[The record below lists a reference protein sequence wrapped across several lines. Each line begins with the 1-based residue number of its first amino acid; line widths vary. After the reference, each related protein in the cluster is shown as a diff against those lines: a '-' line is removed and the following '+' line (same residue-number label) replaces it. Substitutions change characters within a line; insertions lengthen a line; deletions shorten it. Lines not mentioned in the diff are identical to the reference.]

1 MVWEERGVEWPF
13 KPSALRKDWCCC
25 TNFWYSVSLLTNP
38 CHTEFIDLR
47 VLYCTLVCFSDLISL
62 ETGLLGGNGRKMGFH
77 VLWQSSVYPNLSR
90 ASPQH
95 PTFIVTG
102 WLVMLVTIG
111 VLTSWDEWP
120 VWRDRLYVRIEW
132 GAGAN
137 TPTSLI
143 FCKMSTSAV
152 SIKNFQCHSR
162 TSLCLKWFEKQIRRE
177 RNLSDSW
184 QVSEECSKQF
194 LSVTSL
200 QPLVSSRAVT
210 RVWQICVVLK
220 FY

>member
-1 MVWEERGVEWPF
+1 MVYTAPSSAFPIWSAWRQGYWVAMVEKWGF
-13 KPSALRKDWCCC
+13 MFCGNHL
-25 TNFWYSVSLLTNP
+25 F
-38 CHTEFIDLR
+38 
-47 VLYCTLVCFSDLISL
+47 TLIWVA
-62 ETGLLGGNGRKMGFH
+62 
-77 VLWQSSVYPNLSR
+77 PP
-90 ASPQH
+90 PQH

-162 TSLCLKWFEKQIRRE
+162 TSLCWKWLEKQIRRE

-200 QPLVSSRAVT
+200 QPLVLSRAVT